1 MARALNLLVGFLAIL
16 FVASS
21 IKGQEGTTEGFG
33 PFEWPWEKF
42 FGMYIWNTIL
52 RFYLSSFRYVGN
64 YDG

>member
-1 MARALNLLVGFLAIL
+1 MTRGLNLFVGFLAIL

-42 FGMYIWNTIL
+42 FGMNIWNTIL
-52 RFYLSSFRYVGN
+52 RFNLSPFRYVAK